1 MQVKKRHTDILPQRS
16 MDHFTDWLSL
26 PESFVVGVGVNKNAI
41 ADEDVDK
48 SYAKRWRASAIS
60 SLPYPH
66 HHLAWENYGQYYIS
80 SPIKRTMMFGG
91 GDLFEMLPVPDHGS
105 IVLRTA
111 TMYGGGDLDIT
122 PDIQDAGVYVGRVA
136 YTPEKGFLAPSAF
149 YSSRPLKDELETAIE
164 EAKYIISLP
173 DNWDEEGAVPISQLI
188 FDKAVEFLRYYSRY
202 LYIGFGFELPIPEIN
217 PCKDGSIDLSW
228 RTAHARMLI
237 NIRMQ
242 DELPHAFFYGDRYNN
257 KMPIKG
263 NVPLKEFSE
272 SLAVWMKYL
281 V

>member
-1 MQVKKRHTDILPQRS
+1 MQVKKRHTDTLPQRS
-16 MDHFTDWLSL
+16 MDHFIDWLSL
-26 PESFVVGVGVNKNAI
+26 PECFVVATGVNKNAI
-41 ADEDVDK
+41 VDEGEDK
-48 SYAKRWRASAIS
+48 SYAKRWGAGAA
-60 SLPYPH
+60 LPYLH
-66 HHLAWENYGQYYIS
+66 HRLDQENYGQYFIS
-80 SPIKRTMMFGG
+80 SPIKKTMLFGG
-91 GDLFEMLPVPDHGS
+91 GDPFEILPVPHHGS
-105 IVLRTA
+105 TVLRTA
-111 TMYGGGDLDIT
+111 PMYGGGDLDVT
-122 PDIQDAGVYVGRVA
+122 SDIQEAGVYIGSVSS
-136 YTPEKGFLAPSAF
+136 YIPEKGFLDPSAF

-164 EAKYIISLP
+164 EAKYITSLP
-173 DNWDEEGAVPISQLI
+173 DNWDEEGAAPILQII
-188 FDKAVEFLRYYSRY
+188 FDKAAEFLRYYSRY
-202 LYIGFGFELPIPEIN
+202 LYIGFGLELPIPEIN

-228 RTAHARMLI
+228 RTAQARMLI